1 MPRRTDFPKLGSKPI
16 PLQAVMHKSRPP
28 DIALVVDDSPD
39 TLKMLTDAL
48 EDAGMTVLVAIDGE
62 QALSMVEKVTPDVIL
77 MDAVMPGMD
86 GFATCRRLKAKDAVT
101 HVPVIFMT
109 GLSET
114 EDVVHGLEAGGVD
127 YVTKPIV
134 PDELLARIRVHLAN
148 ARAAHGARTALDTL
162 GRVLLAANRAGEM
175 LWCTPQ
181 AAKLLGRA
189 FGHFEASEF
198 KLPREVRDWLHRA
211 ETGAMPDLIPLAS
224 PLKLSLAYV
233 AQIAS
238 NEILLRVVES
248 DLGDEQSALR
258 AKLTLTQREAEVL
271 LWVAR
276 GKSNRDIAEILTLS
290 PRTVNKHLEQ
300 IYAKLG
306 VENRTSAAALAMR
319 TLGAR

>member
-1 MPRRTDFPKLGSKPI
+1 MANTKPTDI
-16 PLQAVMHKSRPP
+16 V
-28 DIALVVDDSPD
+28 LVVDDSPD

-48 EDAGMTVLVAIDGE
+48 EDAGMTVLVAVDGQ
-62 QALSMVEKVTPDVIL
+62 QALSMIEKVAPDVIL
-77 MDAVMPGMD
+77 LDAVMPGMD
-86 GFATCRRLKAKDAVT
+86 GFETCRRLKSNDAVT

-134 PDELLARIRVHLAN
+134 PDELLARIRVHLGN

-162 GRVLLAANRAGEM
+162 GRFLLAANRTGEI

-181 AAKLLGRA
+181 AARLLTRA
-189 FGHFEASEF
+189 FGAFEASEF
-198 KLPREVRDWLHRA
+198 TLPRDVQDWLRRGDLGPASTA
-211 ETGAMPDLIPLAS
+211 EPIQLVSSVKLNLA
-224 PLKLSLAYV
+224 LV
-233 AQIAS
+233 AQIGPD
-238 NEILLRVVES
+238 EILLRLVEA
-248 DLGDEQSALR
+248 DTGDDQTTLR
-258 AKLTLTQREAEVL
+258 ARLMLTHREAEVL

-276 GKSNRDIAEILTLS
+276 GKSNRDIADILTLS

-300 IYAKLG
+300 IYSKLG

>member
-1 MPRRTDFPKLGSKPI
+1 MPRRTYFPKLGSKSI
-16 PLQAVMHKSRPP
+16 PLQAVMHNSRPP
-28 DIALVVDDSPD
+28 DIVLVVDDSPD

-48 EDAGMTVLVAIDGE
+48 EDAGMTVLVAVDGE
-62 QALSMVEKVTPDVIL
+62 QALSMVEKVSPDVIL

-86 GFATCRRLKAKDAVT
+86 GFATCRRLKAKETVT

-181 AAKLLGRA
+181 AAKLLARA
-189 FGHFEASEF
+189 FGQFEASEF
-198 KLPREVRDWLHRA
+198 KLPRDVRDWLRRA
-211 ETGAMPDLIPLAS
+211 EGPMPDPIRLA
-224 PLKLSLAYV
+224 PTLKLSLAYV
-233 AQIAS
+233 AQIGS
-238 NEILLRVVES
+238 DEILLRLVES
-248 DLGDEQSALR
+248 DLGDDQAALR

-290 PRTVNKHLEQ
+290 PRTVNKHLEL

-319 TLGAR
+319 TLGGR